1 MTPSSDV
8 YVVQIEV
15 DRGEYDYVR
24 VDKVWGADSPL
35 LFFENVCEAEREA
48 SKWNTGQVM
57 HYGYRPDNCRENHR
71 RPSGSIT
78 RASVTFRQ

>member
-1 MTPSSDV
+1 MTPSSDK

-24 VDKVWGADSPL
+24 VDKVWGVNSPL
-35 LFFENVCEAEREA
+35 LFFENLCEATREA

-57 HYGYRPDNCRENHR
+57 QYGYRPDHRREGYR
-71 RPSGSIT
+71 RPSRKIT
-78 RASVTFRQ
+78 RTSVTFRQ

>member
-24 VDKVWGADSPL
+24 VDKSWGADSPL
-35 LFFENVCEAEREA
+35 LFFKNVCEAEREA
-48 SKWNTGQVM
+48 SKWNTGQVIQ
-57 HYGYRPDNCRENHR
+57 YGYRPDYCREDGR
-71 RPSGSIT
+71 RSSGSIT